1 VLRDEIVTTEVQ
13 HDLDRLGIAKTAREE
28 KTRARNEKIKHDAQY
43 NEKMAKLYRE
53 VVLKE
58 KAPVAENGF
67 LPLSALSNGGIAPA
81 PKPEVEEPVAGD

>member
-1 VLRDEIVTTEVQ
+1 M
-13 HDLDRLGIAKTAREE
+13 AR
-28 KTRARNEKIKHDAQY
+28 
-43 NEKMAKLYRE
+43 LYRE